1 MIERDDIIKIDRSY
15 FEIVEIKD
23 FVIVIRSRNTG
34 HYWCLQEQMPNNS
47 RSFLISHKHHQSN
60 PYHRQKNRP
69 TVEACCEYIRS
80 HDFYQMEKDRRK
92 EKNRMC
98 RQIEKHG
105 NKALP
110 G

>member
-1 MIERDDIIKIDRSY
+1 MIVQADIDDIDREY
-15 FEIVEIKD
+15 FELVGKKDYTIVL
-23 FVIVIRSRNTG
+23 RSKSTG
-34 HYWCLQEQMPNNS
+34 HYWCLLEQVYNGH
-47 RSFLISHKHHQSN
+47 RFFLISHKHHLAD